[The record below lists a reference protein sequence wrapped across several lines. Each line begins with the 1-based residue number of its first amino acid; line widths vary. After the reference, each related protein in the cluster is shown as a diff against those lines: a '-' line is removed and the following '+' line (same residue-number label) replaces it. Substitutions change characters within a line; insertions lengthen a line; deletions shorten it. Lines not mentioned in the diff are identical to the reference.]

1 MTTSRGFTPN
11 DYQNRIIFNNLDDMQ
26 PPMRRLSPI
35 DLRSDNYRYQN
46 YETRNGDRYRNPE
59 P

>member
-1 MTTSRGFTPN
+1 MTTSRGFISN
-11 DYQNRIIFNNLDDMQ
+11 DYQNRINFNRLDDIQ

-35 DLRSDNYRYQN
+35 DLRSDNYQYQN
-46 YETRNGDRYRNPE
+46 YETRNGERYRTSE